1 MFIVDVTD
9 LCKYYRT
16 YRKPEGLR
24 AALGSLFRREMAE
37 VRAVDGISFRIE
49 AGEIVGF
56 LGPNGAGKTTT
67 LKVLSGLLHPTSGSV
82 RVADH
87 VPFRREPHFLR
98 QIALVAGQKNQ
109 LWWDLPPI
117 DSFVLNRE
125 IYEVPDAQFRVTLAE
140 LVDLL
145 EIGDVLNVQVRR
157 LSLGQRMKC
166 ELVAA
171 LLHRPRVLF
180 LDEPTIGLDV
190 VVQKRLRGFLQLY
203 NARYGTTVLLTSHYM
218 DDVEELCR
226 RVMVINHG
234 RLVFDGAMASLVER
248 YATTKYITVVFGQP
262 VDRAALATFGAVVAY
277 DGGLTATLAVPRADH
292 SRQAAALLN
301 TYQVDDLDIRD
312 PGLEEV
318 IAQVFGAGATGV
330 ATPTPIPTSQAG
342 R

>member
-1 MFIVDVTD
+1 MSIVDVTD

-24 AALGSLFRREMAE
+24 AAVGSLFRREMAE

-67 LKVLSGLLHPTSGSV
+67 LKVLSGLLHPSSGGV
-82 RVADH
+82 RVASH
-87 VPFRREPHFLR
+87 VPFRREPRFLR

-125 IYEVPDAQFRVTLAE
+125 IYEVPDAQFRATLSE

-145 EIGDVLNVQVRR
+145 ELGDVLNVQVRR

-171 LLHRPRVLF
+171 LLHRPCVLF

-190 VVQKRLRGFLQLY
+190 VVQKRLRGFLRLY

-234 RLVFDGAMASLVER
+234 QLVFDGAMASLVER
-248 YATTKYITVVFGQP
+248 FATTKYITVVFGQP
-262 VDRAALATFGAVVAY
+262 VDRAVLATFGTVVAY
-277 DGGLTATLAVPRADH
+277 DGGLAATLAMPRAQH

-318 IAQVFGAGATGV
+318 IAQVFGDGATGARTTTPV
-330 ATPTPIPTSQAG
+330 SATKAG